1 MKQYQ
6 NLTKCKSHS
15 AIWLERSGGSNH
27 RSWGPERNKSYWA
40 KAWATVTSYRGAGTC
55 GFLQICQ
62 KLRHFARRRG
72 YYQHLKDSKDWL
84 EDGRTANTKVDWATI
99 HTKFPE
105 VYCKSDKA
113 SLRHSLCEQFQDS
126 VELNPNISETIDS
139 YFQFKYRKKSNR
151 VSHMYT

>member
-1 MKQYQ
+1 MAREEWWKQSQ
-6 NLTKCKSHS
+6 ELRSREKRVLLSEGVSHS
-15 AIWLERSGGSNH
+15 HLIPRGRYLWILADLPKTETFCKEERILSTLKGH
-27 RSWGPERNKSYWA
+27 KER
-40 KAWATVTSYRGAGTC
+40 
-55 GFLQICQ
+55 
-62 KLRHFARRRG
+62 
-72 YYQHLKDSKDWL
+72 L

-99 HTKFPE
+99 HTQSPE